1 MTTKSTPEQN
11 KEVVRRYIEECIN
24 DSSPDGRVLLSLVD
38 ELFAPERAAMVKQ
51 FHSGN
56 NGPFP
61 DGLEEIKDLV
71 AEGDK
76 VMARWIFRATHTGEF
91 LGIPA
96 TGKKIEVTGY
106 SVYYFEDGKIVW
118 DTMSMEWTDAIEQL
132 GARIVPPEPVAA

>member
-1 MTTKSTPEQN
+1 MNTKSTPEQN
-11 KEVVRRYIEECIN
+11 KEVVRRYIEDCLNGGKMDLIDEIF
-24 DSSPDGRVLLSLVD
+24 SPAMREKVKAFHAGDGG
-38 ELFAPERAAMVKQ
+38 E
-51 FHSGN
+51 
-56 NGPFP
+56 GPFP

-106 SVYYFEDGKIVW
+106 SVYYFKDGLIAW

-132 GARIVPPEPVAA
+132 GARIVPPEPQPA